1 MKKFTILLLSS
12 VICLTGFL
20 SSCDNKTN
28 STIPNSTP
36 TSTKVKEGDVCIDL
50 KIKQMPNKLT
60 YKCGEKFS
68 AVGLIFDAVYQNGY
82 DGDTNLNYSDLDS
95 YSPRGA
101 LDSSVTSATITFEN
115 FSKEIPITVE
125 EKNLLSV
132 EVSREPDIKSYAIGD
147 SLNLSGLMV
156 KATYE
161 EGTVENE
168 TNYYL
173 TDSSGNKYEHGT
185 ILKQANSDLELF
197 VNITSNGKT
206 LHDSFH
212 IAISSGI
219 TVQAEDNVKSGD
231 TAPIDK
237 SYTVL
242 SGKVE
247 IKKDCTFTGTGYIGS
262 IDKGGQ
268 VEFYVYSNSEVKN
281 AKIIF
286 VASSTCQ
293 NGSLGKMDD
302 MQFNKCFNVSVEDSL
317 IDIADEVVIKGLE
330 YPQAGSGG
338 NKWTNWADVDVG
350 TINLKKGF
358 NKITLK
364 CIGTVIDSSNY
375 GRTPNIDRLDIRF

>member
-1 MKKFTILLLSS
+1 MKKITILLLSS

-20 SSCDNKTN
+20 SSCDNKT
-28 STIPNSTP
+28 SSAISNSTP

-68 AVGLIFDAVYQNGY
+68 PVGLIFDAVYQNGY

-115 FSKEIPITVE
+115 FSEEIPITVE

-132 EVSREPDIKSYAIGD
+132 EVTREPDIKSYAIGD

-161 EGTVENE
+161 EGTIENE

-219 TVQAEDNVKSGD
+219 TVQAEDNVKSGE
-231 TAPIDK
+231 TAPTDK

-268 VEFYVYSNSEVKN
+268 VEFYVYSNSEIKD

-293 NGSLGKMDD
+293 NGALGKMDD
-302 MQFNKCFNVSVEDSL
+302 MQFNKCFNVSVENSL

-330 YPQAGSGG
+330 YPKPGSGG

-364 CIGTVIDSSNY
+364 CI
-375 GRTPNIDRLDIRF
+375 

>member
-1 MKKFTILLLSS
+1 MKKITILLLSS

-20 SSCDNKTN
+20 SSCDKITSSTLSN
-28 STIPNSTP
+28 STA

-50 KIKQMPNKLT
+50 KIKQMPTKLT

-68 AVGLIFDAVYQNGY
+68 PVGLIFDAVYQNGY

-132 EVSREPDIKSYAIGD
+132 EVTREPDIKSYAVGD

-161 EGTVENE
+161 EGTIENE

-185 ILKQANSDLELF
+185 ILKQASSDLELF

-206 LHDSFH
+206 LKDSFH

-219 TVQAEDNVKSGD
+219 TVQAEANVKSGE
-231 TAPIDK
+231 TAPTDK

-242 SGKVE
+242 SGKAE

-262 IDKGGQ
+262 IDKDGKID
-268 VEFYVYSNSEVKN
+268 FYIYSDKVINN
-281 AKIIF
+281 AKI
-286 VASSTCQ
+286 VLTAASSLV
-293 NGSLGKMDD
+293 NDNEKKMDD
-302 MQFNKCFNVSVEDSL
+302 LQLNKCFDISVKDNK
-317 IDIADEVVIKGLE
+317 IGIADDVVIKGLS
-330 YPQAGSGG
+330 YPQKPIEGSI
-338 NKWTNWADVDVG
+338 WTRWVDVNLG
-350 TINLKKGF
+350 SINIEKGF
-358 NKITLK
+358 TKVSILCT
-364 CIGTVIDSSNY
+364 GTVKDCT
-375 GRTPNIDRLDIRF
+375 GHDRTPNIDRLSIIL

>member
-1 MKKFTILLLSS
+1 MTLLQLIR
-12 VICLTGFL
+12 VI
-20 SSCDNKTN
+20 
-28 STIPNSTP
+28 
-36 TSTKVKEGDVCIDL
+36 
-50 KIKQMPNKLT
+50 
-60 YKCGEKFS
+60 
-68 AVGLIFDAVYQNGY
+68 
-82 DGDTNLNYSDLDS
+82 
-95 YSPRGA
+95 
-101 LDSSVTSATITFEN
+101 
-115 FSKEIPITVE
+115 
-125 EKNLLSV
+125 
-132 EVSREPDIKSYAIGD
+132 
-147 SLNLSGLMV
+147 
-156 KATYE
+156 
-161 EGTVENE
+161 
-168 TNYYL
+168 
-173 TDSSGNKYEHGT
+173 H
-185 ILKQANSDLELF
+185 
-197 VNITSNGKT
+197 
-206 LHDSFH
+206 
-212 IAISSGI
+212 
-219 TVQAEDNVKSGD
+219 
-231 TAPIDK
+231 
-237 SYTVL
+237 VL

-268 VEFYVYSNSEVKN
+268 IEFYVYSNSEVKN

-293 NGSLGKMDD
+293 NGTLGKMDD